1 MERALDAVPRLR
13 QRVVP
18 SLGRLAPPEWRD
30 DPDIDLDWHVRT
42 IALPKPGS
50 ERQLLDLAAL
60 LAAEPFD
67 RSRPLWRFTVVEGLT
82 GRRAAL
88 VQQMHHTITDGEG
101 GVTLSLQFLDFE
113 RDAPEPPP
121 VAPDAFDVPPPPDPT
136 PTDTMRDLIAGTLR
150 MPIGMVRQ
158 LRDLLADPAQMPV
171 AGVAAAETVRGI
183 VSQLSDVEQARSPLW
198 TGRSLRRRLEVLRH
212 PFEDTKLAAKRLG
225 GTINT
230 AFITAAAH
238 AASDYHEH
246 FGAPVEQLRAS
257 MAISTRTKSSGA
269 NAFSLAR
276 MLVPSGP
283 MPIEERFAAILEA
296 TNAARQAS
304 GSASLDKLAA
314 VAATLPTSLITRLA
328 RQQAQ
333 TVDFATS
340 NVKAAP
346 FPMYIGGA
354 QILENYPI
362 GPLAGVAFNLTL
374 LSYDGSLDM
383 GLNIDAAAVEHPD
396 RLRTSLD
403 RAFKELSAAGT

>member
-1 MERALDAVPRLR
+1 M
-13 QRVVP
+13 
-18 SLGRLAPPEWRD
+18 
-30 DPDIDLDWHVRT
+30 
-42 IALPKPGS
+42 
-50 ERQLLDLAAL
+50 
-60 LAAEPFD
+60 
-67 RSRPLWRFTVVEGLT
+67 
-82 GRRAAL
+82 
-88 VQQMHHTITDGEG
+88 
-101 GVTLSLQFLDFE
+101 
-113 RDAPEPPP
+113 
-121 VAPDAFDVPPPPDPT
+121 
-136 PTDTMRDLIAGTLR
+136 
-150 MPIGMVRQ
+150 
-158 LRDLLADPAQMPV
+158 
-171 AGVAAAETVRGI
+171 
-183 VSQLSDVEQARSPLW
+183 
-198 TGRSLRRRLEVLRH
+198 RRRLEVLRH

-238 AASDYHEH
+238 AASEYHQQC
-246 FGAPVEQLRAS
+246 GAPVEQLRAS

-276 MLVPSGP
+276 MLVPTGP
-283 MPIEERFAAILEA
+283 MPIAERFAAIVEA
-296 TNAARQAS
+296 TTAARQAS

-354 QILENYPI
+354 QILENYPV

-383 GLNIDAAAVEHPD
+383 GLNMDAAAVEQPE
-396 RLRTSLD
+396 RLRKALD
-403 RAFKELSAAGT
+403 RAFAELSRAGT